1 MTPKLNLRGVDIYPG
16 LIDVPA
22 QTALL
27 DDIRGIV
34 RAAPLF
40 QPQTP
45 YGKPMS
51 VRMTSAGRFGWFSD
65 KSGYRYLE
73 HHPSGT
79 PWPAIPPRILRVWDE
94 VGDVSRAPE
103 CCLVNFYEDGARMG
117 MHQDKD
123 EADMSMPVVSIS
135 LGDDALFRVGN
146 LTRGG
151 KTESIWLQSGDV
163 AVLRGDA
170 RLAYHGVDRLRPGS
184 SALLPKGGRINLT
197 LRVVT

>member
-16 LIDVPA
+16 LIDLPA

-40 QPQTP
+40 QPETP

-51 VRMTSAGRFGWFSD
+51 VRMTSAGQFGWFSD

-79 PWPAIPPRILRVWDE
+79 PWPAIPLRILRVWDE
-94 VGDVSRAPE
+94 VGDVSHAPE
-103 CCLVNFYEDGARMG
+103 CCLVNFYEEGARMG

-146 LTRGG
+146 LRRGG